1 MLTFHPIDPD
11 APAAPIRRGEE
22 AEPKR
27 RPLPS
32 LPIETDV
39 PIPPV
44 ATRPGYRAQQ
54 RHRIALGRLQVDE
67 SVYVPGA
74 RFPPTREMHRLK
86 ARYGRLF
93 AFRRVFGADGELL
106 GIRVWRTL

>member
-1 MLTFHPIDPD
+1 MTFHPIDPD
-11 APAAPIRRGEE
+11 APAAPI
-22 AEPKR
+22 R

-106 GIRVWRTL
+106 GIRVWRAL